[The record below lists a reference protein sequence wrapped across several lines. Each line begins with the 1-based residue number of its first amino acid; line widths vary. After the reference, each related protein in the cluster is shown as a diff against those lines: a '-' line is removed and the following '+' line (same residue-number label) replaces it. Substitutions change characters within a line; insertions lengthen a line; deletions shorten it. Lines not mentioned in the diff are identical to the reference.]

1 MADLVLY
8 LGITAIGYFLVSRI
22 RDKKEK
28 LGWTGAVQNVAITA
42 LVLLMGARM
51 GANREVTDNLRT
63 IGITAF
69 FMTVA
74 IMVCSIGAIFIVRKL
89 LGIDR
94 YGRLVCSRPQE
105 KDSDENI
112 SMAVHE
118 SPHQIEEDEKKQGV
132 NTMTVIIL
140 VSVIIGMLAGYFVVR
155 RVFDSNMDT
164 FDYIAAL
171 GIKIGLCLLL
181 VFVGID
187 LGIEGTVVKNF
198 KAVGLRILAI
208 PAAVAIGTLLASF
221 VMSFFTELTTR
232 EAMAVGAGFGW
243 YSLAPGIIMEAG
255 HMTASA
261 VCFLHNVMRELFAIL
276 FIPAVAKNIGY
287 VETVGMPGSAA
298 MDVCLPIVEKATR
311 SDIAVYS
318 FISGAVLS
326 TLVPI
331 LVPVIIG

>member
-8 LGITAIGYFLVSRI
+8 LGITAIGYFLGSRI

-28 LGWTGAVQNVAITA
+28 LGWTGTVQTVAITV
-42 LVLLMGARM
+42 LVLFMGARM
-51 GANREVTDNLRT
+51 GANREVTDNLGT

-112 SMAVHE
+112 SMTDHE
-118 SPHQIEEDEKKQGV
+118 SLRQIEEDEKKQGV
-132 NTMTVIIL
+132 NTMTAIIL

-198 KAVGLRILAI
+198 KGVGLRILAI

-221 VMSFFTELTTR
+221 VMSFFTELTPR

-318 FISGAVLS
+318 FISGAALS

-331 LVPVIIG
+331 LVPIIIG